1 MPHNMTVT
9 IDDPLWDEMK
19 KHYDIRWSAI
29 MKEAVKNKLEA
40 LSVLNKLMNSN
51 KLSEKEINEF
61 AVKLGKKITKRR

>member
-40 LSVLNKLMNSN
+40 LSGQKTKTFQIKTLLM
-51 KLSEKEINEF
+51 
-61 AVKLGKKITKRR
+61 